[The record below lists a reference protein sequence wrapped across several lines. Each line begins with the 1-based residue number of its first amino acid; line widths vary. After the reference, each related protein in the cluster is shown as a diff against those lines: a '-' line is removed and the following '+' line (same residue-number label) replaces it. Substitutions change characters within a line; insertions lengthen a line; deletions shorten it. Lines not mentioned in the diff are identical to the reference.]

1 MVNPHLGNRY
11 PNLSVCSPTTLPS
24 ISSYLVCPPDP
35 APSLSPS
42 PEYTYQKQA
51 HRPELTYL
59 YSPLYKRVQLYFPYR
74 ERSTISN
81 VS

>member
-1 MVNPHLGNRY
+1 MY
-11 PNLSVCSPTTLPS
+11 LP
-24 ISSYLVCPPDP
+24 YP
-35 APSLSPS
+35 APQPPPS

-59 YSPLYKRVQLYFPYR
+59 YSPLYKRAQHYFPYR